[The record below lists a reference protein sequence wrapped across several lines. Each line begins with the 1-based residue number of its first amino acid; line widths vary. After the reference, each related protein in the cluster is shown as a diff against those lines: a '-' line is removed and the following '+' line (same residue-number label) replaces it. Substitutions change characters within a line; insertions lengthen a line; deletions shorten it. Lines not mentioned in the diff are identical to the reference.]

1 MVGWILG
8 GGFSVSESRQLIQSI
23 VVSKTT
29 FGSATSGVTPERLVS
44 SDRSLGV
51 VSRLIGI
58 DITCTQVVAFGSPIC
73 GGVGV
78 SPLTVETLSAAGR
91 ELNVVLGGPDSVGEG
106 LNTRESMWRVMV
118 AWASYQYVKSEES
131 MVVTLFELMAVFGL
145 QVSGQFHSSIRVVFS
160 VSTGE

>member
-8 GGFSVSESRQLIQSI
+8 GRFSVSESRQLYQSI

-29 FGSATSGVTPERLVS
+29 FGVPTSGVTPERLVK
-44 SDRSLGV
+44 SDRSVGVLG
-51 VSRLIGI
+51 RLIGM
-58 DITCTQVVAFGSPIC
+58 DISCTQLTTFGRPVC
-73 GGVGV
+73 GGLGI

-118 AWASYQYVKSEES
+118 AWASYQYVDSEES

-145 QVSGQFHSSIRVVFS
+145 QVSG
-160 VSTGE
+160 